1 MNNGRKITNKES
13 TKIKTLSKSLACAPE
28 HRRINSSTL
37 LQLERKTSNK
47 TAFLKAVLLVYAV
60 LCINC

>member
-37 LQLERKTSNK
+37 L
-47 TAFLKAVLLVYAV
+47 
-60 LCINC
+60 